1 MGFLFVFGKAQGA
14 LPCFTDNILFAI
26 YVAATHY
33 ELAVA

>member
-26 YVAATHY
+26 YVAATHHKSS
-33 ELAVA
+33 VA